1 MTTMNI
7 DSLISA
13 CVSYKTSQLIPYEQL
28 YNQWQYYY
36 KELIPEQN
44 RWKQPSALVDLWPP
58 HYVTTCIIHHSVLQ
72 HYIIFLKLG
81 IKHIHLPTRVLILM
95 VRTIFW
101 CHFVSHS
108 ETHYCIDWK
117 TCIILRFYILML
129 LSFFVIR
136 FNYSVVCSYR
146 YI

>member
-44 RWKQPSALVDLWPP
+44 R
-58 HYVTTCIIHHSVLQ
+58 
-72 HYIIFLKLG
+72 
-81 IKHIHLPTRVLILM
+81 
-95 VRTIFW
+95 
-101 CHFVSHS
+101 
-108 ETHYCIDWK
+108 
-117 TCIILRFYILML
+117 
-129 LSFFVIR
+129 
-136 FNYSVVCSYR
+136 
-146 YI
+146 